1 MELRNLGHVH
11 TMEPLPLLSVEP
23 VAPSIENQLHAAGV
37 AAINEAKELK
47 IESQQDYE
55 RAAAFLTEIKRRA
68 KQMKDY
74 WKPTKE
80 AAKAAHTQVCQR
92 EKEMLAP
99 LEEAEKVIKKNMA
112 GYQIAVEIARVQA
125 EQEAKKLQ
133 QEERDRLLQEAAE
146 AEKSGDVQ
154 GAMVSMAMA
163 EMVEDMKAPAPVQF
177 EQAKGTSTRKKWR
190 ARVVDAKAVPAYVDG
205 IEVRSINMSVLDNL
219 ARMSKGTAQIP
230 GVEFYQET
238 IISARA

>member
-1 MELRNLGHVH
+1 MEAIQQMQQASSLAVD
-11 TMEPLPLLSVEP
+11 
-23 VAPSIENQLHAAGV
+23 ASIEYQLKTAGI
-37 AAINEAKELK
+37 AAITEAKNLK

-80 AAKAAHTQVCQR
+80 AAKAAHAQVCQR

-99 LEEAEKVIKKNMA
+99 LEEAEKEIKKSMA
-112 GYQIAVEIARVQA
+112 GYQLAVEIARVQA

-146 AEKSGDVQ
+146 AEKAGNVQ
-154 GAMVSMAMA
+154 GAMLNMAMA
-163 EMVEDMKAPAPVQF
+163 EMVEDMKAPAAVQF

-190 ARVVDAKAVPAYVDG
+190 ARVVDEKAVPAYCGDME
-205 IEVRSINMSVLDNL
+205 IRRIDQSALDRL
-219 ARMSKGTAQIP
+219 ASMSKGTAQIP

>member
-1 MELRNLGHVH
+1 MESVRQMQASNL
-11 TMEPLPLLSVEP
+11 
-23 VAPSIENQLHAAGV
+23 VADASIEFQLKLAGT

-112 GYQIAVEIARVQA
+112 GYQMAVEIARVQA

-133 QEERDRLLQEAAE
+133 QEDRDRLLQEAAE

-154 GAMVSMAMA
+154 GAMV
-163 EMVEDMKAPAPVQF
+163 EDMKAPTPVQF